1 MQRLCFP
8 FMKNMNG
15 SILNPHLHFMLQ
27 FEMNLQLYI
36 ALDIMG
42 SNIFYANKYF
52 DYVLD
57 YINKLNFCLSCV
69 CIKNNNN
76 NNMYIYYISKSIN
89 FIN

>member
-8 FMKNMNG
+8 FMKYMNG

-42 SNIFYANKYF
+42 SNIFYTKKYF
-52 DYVLD
+52 NYRLATL
-57 YINKLNFCLSCV
+57 YK
-69 CIKNNNN
+69 
-76 NNMYIYYISKSIN
+76 
-89 FIN
+89 

>member
-42 SNIFYANKYF
+42 SNIFYAKKYF
-52 DYVLD
+52 DYILD

-69 CIKNNNN
+69 CVLKIIIIIICI
-76 NNMYIYYISKSIN
+76 YIISPSL
-89 FIN
+89 